1 MRCCVWR
8 ARSKSGT
15 CTRASLTRR
24 HEPDAPLRTLRAFLD
39 AWSPNVRVVTSTPQ
53 DSAAT
58 AALRDTYLL
67 RIMSDMWEG
76 VAGYACSADDKLD
89 TDTQL
94 MYVLYWMDVLDHLWA
109 ARLGGR
115 HVALDEVQ
123 QRADS
128 LYPTPDHASRIDSVL
143 EEVVTDDRVL
153 GAPVDMPQYSPTD
166 RVRLRDEM
174 TRAREQLFGWM
185 RDQLRLPRPPTIEE
199 VPTAVPTDDEAP
211 ATWEPDEAP
220 VSESDHYARLFSQ
233 RLDPDEEPPAKR
245 SRMEDHA
252 FWDTHYASL
261 FSRSLLTLRPTP

>member
-1 MRCCVWR
+1 M
-8 ARSKSGT
+8 
-15 CTRASLTRR
+15 
-24 HEPDAPLRTLRAFLD
+24 
-39 AWSPNVRVVTSTPQ
+39 
-53 DSAAT
+53 
-58 AALRDTYLL
+58 
-67 RIMSDMWEG
+67 RIMSDMSEG
-76 VAGYACSADDKLD
+76 VVGYACSADDALD

-109 ARLGGR
+109 ARLSER

-123 QRADS
+123 KCAACVF
-128 LYPTPDHASRIDSVL
+128 PTPEDAPRVHPVVQ
-143 EEVVTDDRVL
+143 EVVMDDRVL
-153 GAPVDMPQYSPTD
+153 GTPVDMPRYSPTD

-261 FSRSLLTLRPTP
+261 FARSLRTLRPTP